1 MLFGSVGIAFE
12 LIIRKSD
19 RFAYHCG
26 AALAVMTALL
36 TIRVNTVDGM
46 IGSEDNPYNL
56 IFIGVL
62 FVALIGVVLAR
73 FKTHRHDARDGGHS
87 SSTGCGR
94 RCKPFYRYTGCNL
107 QHRACRSL
115 VAGCGIFP
123 ERCVT
128 QVFTKPSPVSTV
140 R

>member
-12 LIIRKSD
+12 LIVRKSD
-19 RFAYHCG
+19 RFAYRCG

-62 FVALIGVVLAR
+62 FVALIGVV
-73 FKTHRHDARDGGHS
+73 
-87 SSTGCGR
+87 
-94 RCKPFYRYTGCNL
+94 
-107 QHRACRSL
+107 
-115 VAGCGIFP
+115 
-123 ERCVT
+123 
-128 QVFTKPSPVSTV
+128 
-140 R
+140 